1 MIVRFIARTVGAAA
15 IGCLAL
21 SQAAQ
26 AQQQQPSAA
35 VTLATQLLATQL
47 LELKGGIGAYDP
59 AIDGVIVHHKGVLL
73 QINSNLAKDINDVE
87 QVMRKEGAARREELH
102 KEIAL
107 GYASVFT
114 EQELKDM
121 IAFYKTP
128 LGKKM
133 IEQEPQA
140 GEASTKRAQIWID
153 KYAET
158 VIAKMRAEMRKR
170 GHTEF

>member
-1 MIVRFIARTVGAAA
+1 MIVRFIAHTFGAAA
-15 IGCLAL
+15 IACFAL
-21 SQAAQ
+21 VQAAQ
-26 AQQQQPSAA
+26 AQQQPSAA
-35 VTLATQLLATQL
+35 AITLATQL
-47 LELKGGIGAYDP
+47 LELKGAISAYDQ
-59 AIDGVIVHHKGVLL
+59 AVDGVVIHHKGVLL
-73 QINSNLAKDINDVE
+73 QINPNLAKDLNDVE
-87 QVMRKEGAARREELH
+87 QLVRQEGAARREELH

-121 IAFYKTP
+121 IVFYKTP

-133 IEQEPQA
+133 IEQEPKA
-140 GEASTKRAQIWID
+140 GEESTKRAQLWID

>member
-59 AIDGVIVHHKGVLL
+59 AIDGVIAAHRVRSPTGTNRFL
-73 QINSNLAKDINDVE
+73 SFSERND
-87 QVMRKEGAARREELH
+87 ELRP
-102 KEIAL
+102 IP
-107 GYASVFT
+107 G
-114 EQELKDM
+114 M
-121 IAFYKTP
+121 P
-128 LGKKM
+128 N
-133 IEQEPQA
+133 PA
-140 GEASTKRAQIWID
+140 GIGR
-153 KYAET
+153 
-158 VIAKMRAEMRKR
+158 
-170 GHTEF
+170 

>member
-1 MIVRFIARTVGAAA
+1 MIVRFIARTVGAVA
-15 IGCLAL
+15 IACLAL
-21 SQAAQ
+21 TQGAQ
-26 AQQQQPSAA
+26 AQQQPSAA
-35 VTLATQLLATQL
+35 AVALATQL
-47 LELKGGIGAYDP
+47 LELKGGLGAYDP

-73 QINSNLAKDINDVE
+73 QINPNLAKDINDVE
-87 QVMRKEGAARREELH
+87 QLMRKEGAARREELH

-107 GYASVFT
+107 GYASAFT

-133 IEQEPQA
+133 IEQEPKA
-140 GEASTKRAQIWID
+140 GEDATKRAQVWID
-153 KYAET
+153 RYAET
-158 VIAKMRAEMRKR
+158 VIAKMRAEMKKR